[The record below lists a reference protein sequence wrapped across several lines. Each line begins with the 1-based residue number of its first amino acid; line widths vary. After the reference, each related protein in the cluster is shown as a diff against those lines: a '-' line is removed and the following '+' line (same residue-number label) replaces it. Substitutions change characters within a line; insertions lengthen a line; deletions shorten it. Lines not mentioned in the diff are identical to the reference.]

1 MRLRAASMSLNVTT
15 RCNLGARSIIDNSRD
30 HRGVEFLTHPLCNR
44 LCGAMPT
51 NLQINNRLLGKAQK
65 VGGFRTKKDRVNHA
79 LSELLVVGRRI
90 LPAFLAR
97 SISRLILII
106 RNYGQRGR
114 FFLQSL
120 SVERHSGI
128 LKRFF
133 DMRSWQPDM
142 TW

>member
-65 VGGFRTKKDRVNHA
+65 VGGFRTKKDTVNHA
-79 LSELLVVGRRI
+79 LSEFVRRRQQKDI
-90 LPAFLAR
+90 AGLFGTVDFAPD
-97 SISRLILII
+97 
-106 RNYGQRGR
+106 
-114 FFLQSL
+114 
-120 SVERHSGI
+120 
-128 LKRFF
+128 F
-133 DMRSWQPDM
+133 DHKKLRAK
-142 TW
+142 